1 MRSARVTGRSR
12 VRVAL
17 AAILIAILAGTAAAT
32 VSVAPAQAA
41 DQSPILLSRDG
52 VVWSTTLPGGI
63 FDEFQGAV
71 PGDTV
76 SKAVWV
82 HNPLSEP
89 VTLTVRA
96 INVWGLSS
104 DLGRSV
110 MVDGAAGSA
119 SLPAAVTLA
128 SLTNC
133 ATLAPQSI
141 VPPDGS
147 ARIALTLTMLDVGS
161 KVAQGTTGGFNVLLT
176 VTQGTRHEAPAA
188 CDPGTPVS
196 SPGPAAAGAAN
207 PASAAGSIASVISG
221 ALAFTG
227 ANPAVPLLVGG
238 GLLGI
243 GFLLLV
249 VRRRTREPGE

>member
-1 MRSARVTGRSR
+1 M
-12 VRVAL
+12 
-17 AAILIAILAGTAAAT
+17 
-32 VSVAPAQAA
+32 
-41 DQSPILLSRDG
+41 
-52 VVWSTTLPGGI
+52 VWSTTLPGGL

-71 PGDTV
+71 PGDIV

-89 VTLTVRA
+89 VTLSVRA
-96 INVWGLSS
+96 INVWESS
-104 DLGRSV
+104 GEVGRSIT
-110 MVDGAAGSA
+110 VDGAAGSV

-128 SLTNC
+128 SLANC
-133 ATLAPQSI
+133 STLAPQSI
-141 VPPDGS
+141 VQASGS
-147 ARIALTLTMLDVGS
+147 ARITLTLRMLDVGS
-161 KVAQGTTGGFNVLLT
+161 KVAQAGTGGFNVLLT
-176 VTQGTRHEAPAA
+176 VTQGSRIEALSA
-188 CDPGTPVS
+188 CDPGTLVS
-196 SPGPAAAGAAN
+196 SPGPRPASPADAAGPVALA
-207 PASAAGSIASVISG
+207 ISG

>member
-1 MRSARVTGRSR
+1 
-12 VRVAL
+12 
-17 AAILIAILAGTAAAT
+17 
-32 VSVAPAQAA
+32 
-41 DQSPILLSRDG
+41 
-52 VVWSTTLPGGI
+52 
-63 FDEFQGAV
+63 
-71 PGDTV
+71 
-76 SKAVWV
+76 
-82 HNPLSEP
+82 
-89 VTLTVRA
+89 
-96 INVWGLSS
+96 
-104 DLGRSV
+104 
-110 MVDGAAGSA
+110 
-119 SLPAAVTLA
+119 VTLA